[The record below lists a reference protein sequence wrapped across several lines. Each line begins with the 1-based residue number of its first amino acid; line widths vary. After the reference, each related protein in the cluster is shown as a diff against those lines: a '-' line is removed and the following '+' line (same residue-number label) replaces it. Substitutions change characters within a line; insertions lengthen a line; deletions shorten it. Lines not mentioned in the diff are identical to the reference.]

1 MTPVRA
7 DPAELRWRM
16 VDELATN
23 DYVIP
28 HWQAFLP
35 WRSAFLAVPRH
46 ALIPDMVWVQNGA
59 GLVPLHRTD
68 DPRRWLDLTY
78 ADDSVITQVDDGHPA
93 GPGLVGEAP
102 SSSASCPSIVA
113 VMLAALDAQEGQR
126 VLEIGTGTG
135 YNAALL
141 AHRLEAEQV
150 TTMEIDPQVAA
161 QASRALSD
169 IGFGAVTVVTGDGE
183 LGYPPAAPYDRV
195 ICTAACENIPYPWVA
210 QTKPGGLV
218 LIPWENS
225 YFDGGLVALHVND
238 DGTAA
243 GTMIG
248 PSSFM
253 WLRQQRA
260 RHPGASPIRTADG
273 WDHATVSTTTLHPH
287 DIAGDYDAQF
297 TISQRV
303 PKCRWRYPPYDQDEQ
318 EGILWLLDYWS
329 GSWASLTYA
338 TPNASDDEF
347 EVRQFGPRQLWDEA
361 ETAHRWWIEHG
372 SPPVD
377 QWRFT
382 VTPEGQRIDLT

>member
-1 MTPVRA
+1 
-7 DPAELRWRM
+7 M

-46 ALIPDMVWVQNGA
+46 ALIPDTVWVKNGA

-68 DPRRWLDLTY
+68 DPQRWLDLTY

-93 GPGLVGEAP
+93 GPGLIGEAP

-150 TTMEIDPQVAA
+150 TTMEIDPRVAA
-161 QASRALSD
+161 QARRALSD
-169 IGFGAVTVVTGDGE
+169 IGFGAVAVITGDGE
-183 LGYPPAAPYDRV
+183 LGYPPATPYDRV

-218 LIPWENS
+218 LTPWKNS

-238 DGTAA
+238 AGTAA

-253 WLRQQRA
+253 WLRQQRT

-273 WDHATVSTTTLHPH
+273 WAPPAVGRSRDRTPMVNRARQPACRPMAIHRHTRRPANRLDLAELGGSGHRGCVRRSEMKSWVAPAYGGRSTPSTWRARSWSHLVQPKS
-287 DIAGDYDAQF
+287 DLCGGGEPLQIV
-297 TISQRV
+297 RV
-303 PKCRWRYPPYDQDEQ
+303 
-318 EGILWLLDYWS
+318 
-329 GSWASLTYA
+329 
-338 TPNASDDEF
+338 
-347 EVRQFGPRQLWDEA
+347 
-361 ETAHRWWIEHG
+361 
-372 SPPVD
+372 
-377 QWRFT
+377 
-382 VTPEGQRIDLT
+382 